1 MLYNSYSALV
11 KNIFLMNK
19 ICIFNLLNIKVILS
33 KYVISVLEIT
43 SNILQLKTV

>member
-19 ICIFNLLNIKVILS
+19 IFIFNLLNIKVILS